1 MDYLVSHQ
9 FNDVTIICTDGN
21 SEYFNGASYPVLV
34 DTDAEI
40 ERLNLRTQN
49 VALLTTDKRRLEQI
63 ISLQA
68 NNLDSMLIAYFSQED

>member
-21 SEYFNGASYPVLV
+21 RNHFIGTSYQVLV
-34 DTDAEI
+34 DSDAEI
-40 ERLNLRTQN
+40 ERLNLQTQN
-49 VALLTTDKRRLEQI
+49 VALLTTNKGRLDQI